1 MRSATLFLA
10 LSTTTWG
17 CASDFSVA
25 GIKTAEAPG
34 LDTGALAE
42 ETEDWDDTGL
52 DDDEPAEDEG
62 DIGVDQG
69 GDDPDE
75 GEPDEDDPEIEVP
88 DDDTDGADDPA
99 PEDDCEDTSDLIYVI
114 DRDSETLYLFDPDS
128 LGLTSLGQLDCSW
141 LDGTPASM
149 GITRDGYAYVRYSS
163 NAVFEVDLTTLSCSE
178 VSYDNNST
186 GFGSFGM
193 GFATNSADTWRDQ
206 LYIANRTHVARLDT
220 STWQV
225 TSLGRLPSQA
235 ELTGTADGQLWAFLP
250 LESPAA
256 LVELDKSSGA
266 ELSRRSLSSFPAP
279 SSIDTFAF
287 AAWGGVH
294 YLFVRTY
301 GMGESTDVYEVDASG
316 RMTQVVDRLG
326 INVVGAGV
334 STCAPTE

>member
-1 MRSATLFLA
+1 MRCATLLLA

-17 CASDFSVA
+17 CASDFTVA
-25 GIKTAEAPG
+25 GIRTAEGPG
-34 LDTGALAE
+34 LDTGALDDE
-42 ETEDWDDTGL
+42 EYEAGDTGL
-52 DDDEPAEDEG
+52 EEDDPVEDEG
-62 DIGVDQG
+62 DVGNTPADE
-69 GDDPDE
+69 DP
-75 GEPDEDDPEIEVP
+75 EPEEDDPEQDIP
-88 DDDTDGADDPA
+88 DGETEEDADPA

-114 DRDSETLYLFDPDS
+114 DRDSETLYLFDPDT

-163 NAVFEVDLTTLSCSE
+163 NTVFEVDLDTLSCSE
-178 VSYDNNST
+178 VSYDNGST

-206 LYIANRTHVARLDT
+206 LYVANRTHVARLDT
-220 STWQV
+220 TSWQV
-225 TSLGRLPSQA
+225 TNLGRLPSQA
-235 ELTGTADGQLWAFLP
+235 ELTGTANGELWAFLP

-256 LVELDKSSGA
+256 LVELDKTSGA
-266 ELSRRSLSSFPAP
+266 ELSRRGLTGFPSP
-279 SSIDTFAF
+279 STIDTFAF

-301 GMGESTDVYEVDASG
+301 GMGETTDVYEVDASG